1 MNSHTHKHTCY
12 GVDVFSTHALDA
24 VACGVFY
31 SLSLGKDLNIF
42 IALALYV
49 KVHVIPTCIAQRTF
63 SERSPRD
70 RVEKRRVTGGGSL
83 RGFLSMVMR
92 S

>member
-1 MNSHTHKHTCY
+1 MNPPTHKHTCY

-24 VACGVFY
+24 VACGVFN
-31 SLSLGKDLNIF
+31 SLPLGKDLNIF
-42 IALALYV
+42 IALAIYM
-49 KVHVIPTCIAQRTF
+49 KVHVVPTCIAEHPF